1 MLDPSGCRDYSSKGV
16 VNCISCVRGPVSAYG
31 NVQERFAGVVAFSPA
46 EQSER
51 SAVKTEEYL
60 DEFERQLDRVLSVLM
75 DHSQKPPLPVITAIE
90 GQRPGTYEINGL
102 IATWRDLEYA
112 KSEKDKARQ
121 LWLESESHREDS
133 SPRAADVLKLDRVID
148 AALEKLSIDVPV
160 NVGIAGAHASDQD
173 TSERAID
180 DLVESLFNIKF
191 VGASIKSRAGEDS
204 GSLSRH
210 HGRLAASKL
219 FQDVF
224 SRIDTYRGKGR
235 AYYATAVRK
244 EQKRLTRDFEI
255 GDRNI
260 LGLTPKE
267 SRHLSDDD
275 RELIRAANQTAPDID
290 DVTAAVALSNS
301 ENPEEILLAQEEE
314 EEWGMGADLDQFSGQ
329 LPSDQRA
336 LLECWR
342 AGESPTDA
350 RRRLDLPKSTETAL
364 RNRLKRWGHE
374 LRAQQAS

>member
-1 MLDPSGCRDYSSKGV
+1 M
-16 VNCISCVRGPVSAYG
+16 
-31 NVQERFAGVVAFSPA
+31 
-46 EQSER
+46 
-51 SAVKTEEYL
+51 KTAEYL
-60 DEFERQLDRVLSVLM
+60 DEFERQLDRVWSVLR
-75 DHSQKPPLPVITAIE
+75 DYLQKPPLPVITAIE
-90 GQRPGTYEINGL
+90 GQRPGADEINGL
-102 IATWRDLEYA
+102 ISTWRDLQDA

-121 LWLESESHREDS
+121 LWLELEFQREDI
-133 SPRAADVLKLDRVID
+133 SPRATDVLKLDRVVD
-148 AALEKLSIDVPV
+148 AALEAHSIDVPV

-180 DLVESLFNIKF
+180 DLVESLFNVKF
-191 VGASIKSRAGEDS
+191 VGASIRSRAGEDS
-204 GSLSRH
+204 GTVSRH

-219 FQDVF
+219 LQDVF
-224 SRIDTYRGKGR
+224 SQIDTYRGKGP
-235 AYYATAVRK
+235 AYYATALRN

-255 GDRNI
+255 EDRNI
-260 LGLTPKE
+260 LGLTPKD

-275 RELIRAANQTAPDID
+275 REVIRTANRTAAEED

-314 EEWGMGADLDQFSGQ
+314 RRMEAELDQRSGQ
-329 LPSDQRA
+329 LPPDQQA

-364 RNRLKRWGHE
+364 RNRLKRWAHE